1 MGWHRDTFF
10 GKSLPMNEQMSVREL
25 VTEMVLDFIM
35 NHYDYK
41 LISTPYDIIK
51 AVEYHEDAVEDIKE
65 RLWEVIKYEI
75 KFTDILE
82 EIEKRKQLEE
92 SEEDLEEEQDETDH
106 TDSDDY

>member
-1 MGWHRDTFF
+1 
-10 GKSLPMNEQMSVREL
+10 MSTREL
-25 VTEMVLDFIM
+25 VTEMVLDFIL

-41 LISTPYDIIK
+41 KINSPNDIIR

-75 KFTDILE
+75 KFRDILD

-92 SEEDLEEEQDETDH
+92 GDEDIEEEEDQTD
-106 TDSDDY
+106 DSDTEEDD

>member
-1 MGWHRDTFF
+1 
-10 GKSLPMNEQMSVREL
+10 MSTREL
-25 VTEMVLDFIM
+25 VTEMVLDFIL

-41 LISTPYDIIK
+41 KINSHNDIIR

-75 KFTDILE
+75 KFRDILD

-92 SEEDLEEEQDETDH
+92 GDEDIEEEEDQTNSSDSEEDD
-106 TDSDDY
+106 

>member
-1 MGWHRDTFF
+1 
-10 GKSLPMNEQMSVREL
+10 MSIKEIC
-25 VTEMVLDFIM
+25 TEMILDFIL

-41 LISTPYDIIK
+41 KINTPYDIIK

-75 KFTDILE
+75 KFNDILD

-92 SEEDLEEEQDETDH
+92 SDEDIEEEEDQSDSSDSEEED
-106 TDSDDY
+106 